1 MHEHIQQRIQSIIQN
16 VEQLPS
22 LPDVVSKIINMVND
36 PDISFKHVADEIA
49 KDQAIT
55 ANILKLCNSAYFS
68 KGKEISSIDRAIVI
82 LGLKEVKDIV
92 VIATTKS
99 VLNKVIV
106 GYDLARG
113 ELWKHGVAVAML
125 AKKIATECNQK
136 AIADIAFTG
145 GIIHDVG
152 KTVLALFVQS
162 TFKEILNTVTEKS
175 ITFQEAE
182 KVVMGFDHQQIGE
195 QVAIKWKFPR
205 VLQSIVRYH
214 HEPMNAPDD
223 HKMIVSIVH
232 VANTLC
238 LMAGIGIGSDGLYHE
253 LNYDAIKLLSLKD
266 SELEK
271 LFADIPELMMKA
283 KDIL

>member
-36 PDISFKHVADEIA
+36 PDVSFKHVADEIA

>member
-152 KTVLALFVQS
+152 KTVLALFVES

>member
-36 PDISFKHVADEIA
+36 PDVSFKHVADEIA

-195 QVAIKWKFPR
+195 QVAIKWKFPK

-232 VANTLC
+232 IANTLC

-266 SELEK
+266 AELEK